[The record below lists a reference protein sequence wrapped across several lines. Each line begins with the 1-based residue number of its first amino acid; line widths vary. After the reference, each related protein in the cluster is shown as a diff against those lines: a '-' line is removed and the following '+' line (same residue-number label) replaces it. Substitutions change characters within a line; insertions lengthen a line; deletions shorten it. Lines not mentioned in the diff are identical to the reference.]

1 LLEDCTAKQ
10 EFSPETLTAL
20 SQKSFARFAAYITGE
35 LGIKM
40 PDSKITMVQSRLLHR
55 ARELRLHSL
64 DDYVNYFF
72 SSTNDE
78 ERQNLINAITTNK
91 TDFFREPEHFDY
103 LVKTALP
110 TLRAGV
116 DPRTSRLNVWSAA
129 CSSGQEAYTLAMVL
143 SEYAAQ
149 NGGLE
154 FAILGTD
161 ISTKV
166 IELARTAIYDKEL
179 LDPIP
184 IALRKKYL
192 LSGKGDRSNLARIN
206 PLLRARATFHQL
218 NFMDES
224 YAIQDMFD
232 IAFCRNVLIYFDHKT
247 QESVICK
254 ICRNIKPGGYLF
266 VGHSESL
273 AGMDIPARQV
283 TTAVFRM
290 PLAGEKY
297 EAPRFRDKTGAKR

>member
-1 LLEDCTAKQ
+1 LFEALTETR
-10 EFSPETLTAL
+10 EVLPETIPAL
-20 SQKSFARFAAYITGE
+20 SRKSFDRFAAYITGE

-40 PDSKITMVQSRLLHR
+40 PDSKITMVQSRLLRR
-55 ARELRLHSL
+55 ARELRLRSL
-64 DDYVNYFF
+64 DEYVNYFF
-72 SSTNDE
+72 SSTSSE
-78 ERQNLINAITTNK
+78 ERQLLINAITTNK

-110 TLRAGV
+110 KLRAGV
-116 DPRTSRLNVWSAA
+116 DPRMSRLNVWSAA

-143 SEYAAQ
+143 SEYGSL
-149 NGGLE
+149 NGGLD
-154 FAILGTD
+154 FAIMGTD

-166 IELARTAIYDKEL
+166 LDQARMAVYEKEL
-179 LDPIP
+179 LEPVP
-184 IALRKKYL
+184 LALRKKYL
-192 LSGKGDRSNLARIN
+192 LSGKGDSVGLARIN
-206 PLLRARATFHQL
+206 PALRAKATFHQL
-218 NFMDES
+218 NFMDEH
-224 YAIQDMFD
+224 YGIHDMFD
-232 IAFCRNVLIYFDHKT
+232 IAFCRNVLIYFDHQT

-290 PLAGEKY
+290 PPVGEKFGAKPG
-297 EAPRFRDKTGAKR
+297 EKTGAMR